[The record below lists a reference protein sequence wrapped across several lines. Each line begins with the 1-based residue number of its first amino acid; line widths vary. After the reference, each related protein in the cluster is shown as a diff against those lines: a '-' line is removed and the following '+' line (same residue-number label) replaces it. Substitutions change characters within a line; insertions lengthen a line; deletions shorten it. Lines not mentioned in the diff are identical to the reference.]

1 MEQIYG
7 SWVEYRL
14 QQGAEEEERS
24 NGMWLESFPIPYMG

>member
-24 NGMWLESFPIPYMG
+24 NGDVIGILSHSL